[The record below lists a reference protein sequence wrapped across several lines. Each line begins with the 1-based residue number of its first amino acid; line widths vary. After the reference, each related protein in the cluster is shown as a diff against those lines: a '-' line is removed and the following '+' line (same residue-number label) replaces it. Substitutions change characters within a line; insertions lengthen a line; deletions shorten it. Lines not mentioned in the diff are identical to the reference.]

1 MRFRRRRL
9 PDDLAP
15 AFDAFRRVLD
25 EVEPAKADLTDVVP
39 GSRLPGRPLDDAL
52 RGFVAR
58 LARAEALMPSWRRQ
72 ELAPVWSAC
81 ADGLAAARAD
91 ASSILD
97 EGREPAGF
105 GDLLGIVEGL
115 LDRLEPF
122 AEAEARFEELRRRG

>member
-1 MRFRRRRL
+1 MFRRKRL
-9 PDDLAP
+9 PADLARASV
-15 AFDAFRRVLD
+15 AFQRVL
-25 EVEPAKADLTDVVP
+25 EEIEPAKADLTDVVP
-39 GSRLPGRPLDDAL
+39 GSRLPGRPLDDAV

-58 LARAEALMPSWRRQ
+58 ADRATALMPAWRRP
-72 ELAPVWSAC
+72 EVESVWSAC

-97 EGREPAGF
+97 EGREPSGF

-122 AEAEARFEELRRRG
+122 TEAESRFEELRRRG

>member
-1 MRFRRRRL
+1 MFRRKRL

-15 AFDAFRRVLD
+15 AFDAFGRVL
-25 EVEPAKADLTDVVP
+25 EELEPAKADLIDVVP
-39 GSRLPGRPLDDAL
+39 SSRLPGRPLDDAL

-58 LARAEALMPSWRRQ
+58 LVRVEALMPTWRRP
-72 ELAPVWSAC
+72 ELTPVWSAC
-81 ADGLAAARAD
+81 ADGVAAARAD
-91 ASSILD
+91 ASSIID
-97 EGREPAGF
+97 EGRELSGF